1 MRVRALTGPVLGPG
15 VDVSVIEGSLSPSP
29 PEREMEDHEQV
40 VEIYSSWPREHSN
53 VFLFKQNDK
62 KYDLF
67 EDPIVSVHPP
77 LSPSLPPSP

>member
-1 MRVRALTGPVLGPG
+1 MTSAL
-15 VDVSVIEGSLSPSP
+15 VSGNMNVYWVESRDLCPP

-40 VEIYSSWPREHSN
+40 VEVYSTWPREHSN

-67 EDPIVSVHPP
+67 EDPIVSHSQQQVWVDT
-77 LSPSLPPSP
+77 